1 MRSILVSLV
10 LIAAAVAHADY
21 DLLVTQTPSGSN
33 PPPYF
38 GVLRFNIDG
47 AGNAAPL
54 PGIVAADVVDP
65 AGLALSSTGEL
76 FVGNRNGND
85 VHPGGGSVSRFLY
98 NAGTDSYIPNGS
110 FAVGATGTHGLNF
123 SPTTGEL
130 FTANVNGP
138 VSRFIVTGGGATPN
152 GSMNSGPA
160 RDVLISADGTRAYV
174 TQGVNGNVLVFDV
187 ASGTQ
192 ITTFAVP
199 GAGALHFGSWRGS
212 DLFLAD
218 YTSGSVY
225 DMTFDGAGNPI
236 GATFAA
242 NSPSAISVGF
252 SPNGMEMFVPGHTSG
267 LIGRFLNVGGVWTPN
282 SVINT
287 GVNMGDIQIVEVSA
301 VPEPASFAALGL
313 GLLALKRRRTSA

>member
-1 MRSILVSLV
+1 LV
-10 LIAAAVAHADY
+10 AAAIAHADY
-21 DLLVTQTPSGSN
+21 DFLVTQTPAGSN

-47 AGNAAPL
+47 AGNASPKA
-54 PGIVAADVVDP
+54 GISAADVVDP

-98 NAGTDSYIPNGS
+98 NAGTDMYVPNGS
-110 FAVGATGTHGLNF
+110 FPVGQTGTHGLNF

-138 VSRFIVTGGGATPN
+138 VSRFLVTGGGATPN
-152 GSMNSGPA
+152 GALNTGPA

-187 ASGTQ
+187 ASGAQ
-192 ITTFAVP
+192 ITTFTVP

-218 YTSGSVY
+218 YASGNVY
-225 DMTFDGAGNPI
+225 DMTFDALGNPLA
-236 GATFAA
+236 ATFAA
-242 NSPSAISVGF
+242 NSATSISVAF
-252 SPNGMEMFVPGHTSG
+252 SPDGNEMFVPGHTSG
-267 LIGRFLNVGGVWTPN
+267 VISRFLNVGGVWTPHGL
-282 SVINT
+282 ITT
-287 GVNMGDIQIVEVSA
+287 GVNMGDIQIVPAAQA
-301 VPEPASFAALGL
+301 VPEPASFAFLGL
-313 GLLALKRRRTSA
+313 GVLALKKRRRTSA